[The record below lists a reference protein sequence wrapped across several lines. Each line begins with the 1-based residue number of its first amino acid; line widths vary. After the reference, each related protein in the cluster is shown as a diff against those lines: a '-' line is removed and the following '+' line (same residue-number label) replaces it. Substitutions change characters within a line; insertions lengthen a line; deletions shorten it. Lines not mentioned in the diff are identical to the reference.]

1 MSRRRLVPLLAAAC
15 LAALAVAGE
24 TQHDAV
30 AGIHYN
36 LLHPRQVLPR
46 ALAVIESGMEEGIH
60 IGAQMYV
67 SRYGKPVA
75 DFGVGASRKD
85 VQMTPDTMM
94 IWYSATKP
102 VTAISVAQNWER
114 GKFDLDDAVASYIP
128 EFGVK
133 GKDKITIRHILTHT
147 GGFPR
152 ADKGKAFVLPWDSI
166 IKLICDAELEEG
178 WVPGQRAAY
187 HGSASWF
194 ILGELIRRVDGRHF
208 RDYVRE
214 EIFTRLGMD
223 DCWVGLSPERLR
235 AYGDR
240 IGLMHLT
247 RGGKLRQGPKDEH
260 IEWVNNL
267 CIPGANGRGP
277 MRQLGRF
284 YEMLLL
290 RGRRDD
296 VRIVSPQAVEAF
308 TSYHRV
314 NMFDEAFKAVLPW
327 GLGFNLDSIM
337 YGMYCSPRTFG
348 HGGSLSSVAF
358 CDPEHGL
365 VAAMVFNGRPELQKH
380 VLRLAKTSSAIY
392 EDLGIVEP
400 GAPWRKDKAEQN
412 DAENWQEVERTL
424 ANRPSGSARD

>member
-147 GGFPR
+147 GG
-152 ADKGKAFVLPWDSI
+152 
-166 IKLICDAELEEG
+166 
-178 WVPGQRAAY
+178 
-187 HGSASWF
+187 
-194 ILGELIRRVDGRHF
+194 
-208 RDYVRE
+208 
-214 EIFTRLGMD
+214 
-223 DCWVGLSPERLR
+223 
-235 AYGDR
+235 
-240 IGLMHLT
+240 
-247 RGGKLRQGPKDEH
+247 
-260 IEWVNNL
+260 
-267 CIPGANGRGP
+267 
-277 MRQLGRF
+277 
-284 YEMLLL
+284 
-290 RGRRDD
+290 
-296 VRIVSPQAVEAF
+296 
-308 TSYHRV
+308 
-314 NMFDEAFKAVLPW
+314 
-327 GLGFNLDSIM
+327 
-337 YGMYCSPRTFG
+337 
-348 HGGSLSSVAF
+348 
-358 CDPEHGL
+358 
-365 VAAMVFNGRPELQKH
+365 
-380 VLRLAKTSSAIY
+380 
-392 EDLGIVEP
+392 
-400 GAPWRKDKAEQN
+400 
-412 DAENWQEVERTL
+412 
-424 ANRPSGSARD
+424 GSARGQGQGLRPALGQHHQADLRRGAGGRMGSRAAGRLPRLGKLVHPRRADPASGWPALPRLRSRGDLHQARHGRLLGGPVAGAAPGLW